1 MKSADLPVLPTQAGC
16 YLFVAPDGEVLYVGK
31 AINLRSR
38 VRSYFGRHAG
48 QKSRLITLGAASLE
62 FIVAADEVEALI
74 LEANLI
80 KRHKPHF
87 NVLLKD
93 DKSYPFLKL
102 TKEPY
107 PTLVFTR
114 RVEKDGA
121 TYFGPYPSA
130 GAVRRVLDLV
140 YSVFALRKN
149 SGEPLQTRKRPC
161 LRYHMGRCMAP
172 CIGAADEAA
181 YGEVVAQV
189 RAFLEGRVHQTVER
203 IENEMK
209 DAAARQDFE
218 LAGTYRDRLDSL
230 RRVTGYDSSVMH
242 AAGNDLDFLGVAK
255 AGNLA
260 MVQLFQMRSGRVV
273 GRDKRLLTNAADA
286 GDDEILERVM
296 ADYYGQAMRLPPLVL
311 VPDAGLDVGTWQRFL
326 SERGGRKVEVRV
338 PKRGD
343 KVELL
348 GLAERNARTGVD
360 AEIALLERRGEAP
373 GVKELREL
381 LGLVDPPW
389 RIEGFDISNL
399 MGSHTVASIVVFE
412 GGRAK
417 KSEYRKLRIR
427 GLDKPDDFFAMHQAV
442 FRRFAGSLADKLPPP
457 DLLLIDG
464 GKGQMSAAR
473 RALDEAGM
481 QIPLVGLAKKQETLL
496 TEDGRDLLVPL
507 THPALKL
514 LIFVRDEAHR
524 TAVGYNRQRRGKAL
538 TRSLLDDVPGIGPK
552 RRDALLTHFSSIEQL
567 RQADLDTLAS
577 VPGVGQRAAEAV
589 KAHFETREGM
599 PPESAAPEGTAAE
612 TVARESVARE
622 SVAGEGAVD

>member
-1 MKSADLPVLPTQAGC
+1 
-16 YLFVAPDGEVLYVGK
+16 
-31 AINLRSR
+31 
-38 VRSYFGRHAG
+38 
-48 QKSRLITLGAASLE
+48 
-62 FIVAADEVEALI
+62 
-74 LEANLI
+74 
-80 KRHKPHF
+80 
-87 NVLLKD
+87 
-93 DKSYPFLKL
+93 
-102 TKEPY
+102 
-107 PTLVFTR
+107 
-114 RVEKDGA
+114 
-121 TYFGPYPSA
+121 
-130 GAVRRVLDLV
+130 
-140 YSVFALRKN
+140 
-149 SGEPLQTRKRPC
+149 
-161 LRYHMGRCMAP
+161 MAP

-612 TVARESVARE
+612 TVARESVA
-622 SVAGEGAVD
+622 GEGAVD

>member
-1 MKSADLPVLPTQAGC
+1 MKSADLPVLPTQPGC
-16 YLFVAPDGEVLYVGK
+16 YLFVAPDGVVLYVGK

-38 VRSYFGRHAG
+38 VRSYFGRQAG
-48 QKSRLITLGAASLE
+48 QKARLVASGAATLE

-102 TKEPY
+102 THEPF

-149 SGEPLQTRKRPC
+149 SGAPLQLRKRPC
-161 LRYHMGRCMAP
+161 LRFHMGRCLAP
-172 CIGAADEAA
+172 CIGAADPAA
-181 YGEVVAQV
+181 YAEVVAQV
-189 RAFLEGRVHQTVER
+189 RAFLEGRVHETVHR
-203 IENEMK
+203 IEREMRE
-209 DAAARQDFE
+209 AAGRQDFE

-230 RRVTGYDSSVMH
+230 RRVTGYDSSVVQ
-242 AAGNDLDFLGVAK
+242 AGGEDLDFLGVAK

-286 GDDEILERVM
+286 GDEEILERVM
-296 ADYYGQAMRLPPLVL
+296 ADYYGQAMHLPRLVL
-311 VPDAGLDVGTWQRFL
+311 VPDAGLDLDVWQRFL
-326 SERGGRKVEVRV
+326 SERAGKRVEVRV

-373 GVKELREL
+373 GVKELRAL
-381 LGLVDPPW
+381 VGLEDPPW

-412 GGRAK
+412 GGRAR

-442 FRRFAGSLADKLPPP
+442 LRRFIGSLADKLPPP

-473 RALDEAGM
+473 RALDEAGLR
-481 QIPLVGLAKKQETLL
+481 IPLVGLAKKQETLL
-496 TEDGRDLLVPL
+496 TEDGRELLVPL

-514 LIFVRDEAHR
+514 LVHVRDEAHR

-538 TRSLLDDVPGIGPK
+538 THSLLDDVPGIGPK

-567 RQADLDTLAS
+567 RQADVATLAS
-577 VPGVGQRAAEAV
+577 IPGVGEKAAQAV
-589 KAHFETREGM
+589 KAHFDTEG
-599 PPESAAPEGTAAE
+599 EANG
-612 TVARESVARE
+612 
-622 SVAGEGAVD
+622 